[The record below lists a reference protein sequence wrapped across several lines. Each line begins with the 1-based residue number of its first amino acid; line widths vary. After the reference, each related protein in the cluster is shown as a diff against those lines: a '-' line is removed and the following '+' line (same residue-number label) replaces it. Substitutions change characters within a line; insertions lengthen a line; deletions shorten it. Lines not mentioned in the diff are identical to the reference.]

1 MKAFVVLCMLH
12 FIWIGSALA
21 QEKAPPAAEVS
32 VPLVQE
38 AEKQD
43 MVDATM
49 ENPDEEISDPL
60 QLKNYSGLAELV
72 AAICDDAGKVF
83 NNFFSATVV
92 TVQPFTFITSTG
104 EKRLTPLGE
113 SMADQMIAMI
123 NNGRI
128 DFAAPRMYDQR
139 LAGVLQEVGGYLRVH
154 ISGFN
159 GQALRRSYTANVEM
173 SEALYRALYVSS
185 F

>member
-1 MKAFVVLCMLH
+1 MY
-12 FIWIGSALA
+12 
-21 QEKAPPAAEVS
+21 S
-32 VPLVQE
+32 VPYLGRPGIGG
-38 AEKQD
+38 
-43 MVDATM
+43 DATFS
-49 ENPDEEISDPL
+49 ERETPTPGKDIVEKTEAVAPLEKSDKAISSLP
-60 QLKNYSGLAELV
+60 QYKKYTGLAELV
-72 AAICDDAGKVF
+72 AEVSEDAGKVF

-92 TVQPFTFITSTG
+92 TVQPFTFITQTG

-113 SMADQMIAMI
+113 TMADQMIAMI
-123 NNGRI
+123 NNGQI
-128 DFAAPRMYDQR
+128 DFAAPRKYDQR
-139 LAGVLQEVGGYLRVH
+139 LAGVLQEVDGYLRIH